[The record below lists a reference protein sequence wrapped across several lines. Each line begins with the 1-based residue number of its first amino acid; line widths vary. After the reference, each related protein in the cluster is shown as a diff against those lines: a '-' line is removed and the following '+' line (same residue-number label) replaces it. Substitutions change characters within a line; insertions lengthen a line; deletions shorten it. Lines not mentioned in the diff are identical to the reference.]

1 MPKKNPLRR
10 KPRKDR
16 ALQKQQQRQS
26 VKQNVIV
33 NLAAP
38 QKARRTR
45 SGGGTA
51 IRSARV
57 RAIPEINYRFKQ
69 TIDLP
74 QTYTENVAAPTANTR
89 AQMERQDEVV
99 RNTARQEAAL
109 NSAFNM
115 ADFMRQRYSALED
128 DASFM
133 RAPKVNA
140 PLDIS
145 PPVQIEAA
153 PELADGGGG
162 AVQSFN
168 DAAASPLELV
178 GSAAAAVSQ
187 PEPSPLKRG
196 RPPLPA
202 EEKQRRMELLKSDK
216 EAYKREAFGRKQDA
230 AKSFLQKKVEEG
242 RRKMKKEAVA
252 REEADKALRLS
263 QMVREGA
270 TPRDEETASGSTAT
284 EVVTPLGRPPPF
296 VGGGASRGGLMAEI
310 GAGVKLKR
318 STPPSSGDGAAKKN
332 PFLADIEGG
341 RKGLKKSSAAIP
353 PLGGKKPMSNPLF
366 NKSNPM
372 LDNPMFKMRQR
383 MAAEDDSGF

>member
-133 RAPKVNA
+133 R
-140 PLDIS
+140 
-145 PPVQIEAA
+145 
-153 PELADGGGG
+153 

-372 LDNPMFKMRQR
+372 LDNPMFKLRQR